1 MDKAAFEFLAEQAV
15 IAADNKIVTDQEGH
29 TFLIGENGDI
39 REWHEDG
46 RAKKKIV
53 TSTLSSVV
61 DYINAGADK
70 RDELFIHVLSP
81 DKVELLGSLNDYG
94 EREVLLVVERYA
106 DDFDFNNFHNREE
119 LNIELQ
125 SKFVANE
132 DHGILLKFIGNYQ
145 ESTTKTATDDGVSQI
160 AEMKTGVA
168 SVDNVKVP
176 NPVVLKPY
184 RTFAEVEQPESKF
197 IFRMSR
203 GMQGGLF
210 EADNSQWKNEAIKNI
225 KNYFEDKLTELDS
238 AISITVLG

>member
-1 MDKAAFEFLAEQAV
+1 MDEAALEFLAEQAV
-15 IAADNKIVTDQEGH
+15 IAADNKIVTDPEGH

-46 RAKKKIV
+46 RAKKKIK
-53 TSTLSSVV
+53 TSTLSSIV

-70 RDELFIHVLSP
+70 RDELFIHVISP

-94 EREVLLVVERYA
+94 ERELLLVAERYA
-106 DDFDFNNFHNREE
+106 DDFDFNEFHNREE

-125 SKFVANE
+125 SKFVANK
-132 DHGILLKFIGNYQ
+132 DQAILLKFIGNYR
-145 ESTTKTATDDGVSQI
+145 ESTTQTATDDGVSQI
-160 AEMKTGVA
+160 AEMKTGAA
-168 SVDNVKVP
+168 SVENVKVP
-176 NPVVLKPY
+176 NPVSLRPY

-197 IFRMSR
+197 VFRMSQ

-225 KNYFEDKLTELDS
+225 KKYFED
-238 AISITVLG
+238 SIVRAESTMTVTVLG